1 MFDESGEKFR
11 VAALKRLGKAKSRI
25 TFLGFIDELISKQ
38 YHEDDSKIFGT
49 PWLLNLLQLVNT
61 YKIKN
66 FPENIFWIRF
76 CLGFDLK

>member
-1 MFDESGEKFR
+1 MFFEKFSSIFNESGEKFR

-49 PWLLNLLQLVNT
+49 TWL
-61 YKIKN
+61 
-66 FPENIFWIRF
+66 
-76 CLGFDLK
+76 